1 MPRTIIC
8 KFWSFVAEKGFVIM
22 IKKEFLWTSEYGMHA
37 RPAGMLVSKAS
48 EFESNIVISSGKGT
62 ASAKGLFSL
71 MGLGVKKGSKLSITF
86 EGTDEEKASQSIT
99 NFLKDGFAEE
109 L

>member
-1 MPRTIIC
+1 
-8 KFWSFVAEKGFVIM
+8 M

-48 EFESNIVISSGKGT
+48 EFESNITISSGKGT

-71 MGLGVKKGSKLSITF
+71 MGLGIKQGGKISITF
-86 EGTDEEKASQSIT
+86 EGADEEKASKSIT
-99 NFLKDGFAEE
+99 DFLTESFAEE

>member
-48 EFESNIVISSGKGT
+48 EFESNIVISS
-62 ASAKGLFSL
+62 AKGLFSL

-99 NFLKDGFAEE
+99 DFLKDGFAEE

>member
-1 MPRTIIC
+1 
-8 KFWSFVAEKGFVIM
+8 M

-48 EFESNIVISSGKGT
+48 EFESNITISSGKGT

-71 MGLGVKKGSKLSITF
+71 MGLGIKQGGKISITF
-86 EGTDEEKASQSIT
+86 EGADEEKASQSIT
-99 NFLKDGFAEE
+99 DFLTDGFAEE

>member
-1 MPRTIIC
+1 
-8 KFWSFVAEKGFVIM
+8 M

-48 EFESNIVISSGKGT
+48 EFESNITISSGKGT

-71 MGLGVKKGSKLSITF
+71 MGLGIKQGGKISITSKVQ
-86 EGTDEEKASQSIT
+86 TKKKQAKASLT
-99 NFLKDGFAEE
+99 F
-109 L
+109 